1 MSISCGQESAS
12 RVVSPQGRMAS
23 QSGKPRSRSPK
34 RKSKAGARSQPA
46 VPASEDQSA
55 VMTKGAAPP
64 AAAFGLQVPETPLD
78 VERAEA
84 MAVALADLPRGSDDA
99 DDDDLLPAEERIRT
113 MRDLLALGAGEVE
126 LLMFRVGAELFA
138 FELVAAEEAV
148 ELEAVHAV
156 PDMPEAM
163 RGVIDL
169 RGRLVPVYSPAG
181 TLRMPHAPEGG
192 VLVLMR
198 SGERRVALVVDDV
211 EDVIVLD
218 RTMLR
223 PPPSADADNLVL
235 GVAFIGD
242 ALVTVVDAHV
252 LVAACAVPV
261 SAEAA

>member
-1 MSISCGQESAS
+1 
-12 RVVSPQGRMAS
+12 MAN
-23 QSGKPRSRSPK
+23 QPKKPRSPSSK
-34 RKSKAGARSQPA
+34 RRSKAGAASKPA
-46 VPASEDQSA
+46 GPVPEVQSA
-55 VMTKGAAPP
+55 VAHNDMAPDAASS
-64 AAAFGLQVPETPLD
+64 FRVSDTPLD
-78 VERAEA
+78 AERAEA
-84 MAVALADLPRGSDDA
+84 MALALADLLRDSEGEDPDDQ
-99 DDDDLLPAEERIRT
+99 LPVEERIRT
-113 MRDLLALGAGEVE
+113 MRDLLALDAGEVE

-148 ELEAVHAV
+148 ELESVHAV

-163 RGVIDL
+163 LGVIDL
-169 RGRLVPVYSPAG
+169 RGRLVPVYSPAD
-181 TLRMPHAPEGG
+181 TLRVPHAPNGG

-198 SGERRVALVVDDV
+198 SGEQRVALVVDDV

-223 PPPSADADNLVL
+223 PPPSADTDSLVL

-252 LVAACAVPV
+252 LVASCAVPV

>member
-1 MSISCGQESAS
+1 
-12 RVVSPQGRMAS
+12 MAS
-23 QSGKPRSRSPK
+23 QPRKPRSRSPK
-34 RKSKAGARSQPA
+34 RKSKAGAGSHPA
-46 VPASEDQSA
+46 APVPEVQSA
-55 VMTKGAAPP
+55 VMTKDAAPP
-64 AAAFGLQVPETPLD
+64 DTASGLRVSDTPLD
-78 VERAEA
+78 AERAEA
-84 MAVALADLPRGSDDA
+84 MAVALADLPRETEEADA
-99 DDDDLLPAEERIRT
+99 DDQLPVEERIRT

-148 ELEAVHAV
+148 ELECVHEV

-181 TLRMPHAPEGG
+181 TLRVPHAPNGG

-223 PPPSADADNLVL
+223 PPPSADTDSLVL

>member
-1 MSISCGQESAS
+1 
-12 RVVSPQGRMAS
+12 MAS
-23 QSGKPRSRSPK
+23 QPGKPRSRSPK
-34 RKSKAGARSQPA
+34 RKSKAGKGSQPA
-46 VPASEDQSA
+46 APAPEVQSA
-55 VMTKGAAPP
+55 VMTKDAAPP
-64 AAAFGLQVPETPLD
+64 GAASGLRVSDTPLD
-78 VERAEA
+78 AERAEA
-84 MAVALADLPRGSDDA
+84 MAVALADLPRETEEADA
-99 DDDDLLPAEERIRT
+99 DDQLPVEERIRT

-148 ELEAVHAV
+148 ELECVHAV

-169 RGRLVPVYSPAG
+169 RGRLVPVYSPAV
-181 TLRMPHAPEGG
+181 TLRVPHAPNGG

-211 EDVIVLD
+211 EDVIILD

-223 PPPSADADNLVL
+223 PPPSADTDSLVL